1 MVRNKRRPKP
11 LKTDPDVLRIEREL
25 WDSGCRRI
33 AGTDEAGRGSL
44 AGPVVAA
51 AVILE
56 EGIKIPGVSDSKKLR
71 PAARAAAFDRI
82 YNRAVAVGVGVCSP
96 AEIDMMNIL
105 WAALEAM
112 RRAVANL
119 STSPDIV
126 LVDGDRCFPHSP
138 WPQRAVVGGD
148 ARSHTIAAASVIA
161 KVTRDRLMHQLHEK
175 HPAYGWRTN
184 VGYPTSAHYD
194 ALATEGPTPHHRQS
208 FRLTRR

>member
-1 MVRNKRRPKP
+1 MP
-11 LKTDPDVLRIEREL
+11 LKTQHEHMLKIEREL
-25 WDSGCRRI
+25 WNRGCQRI

-56 EGIKIPGVSDSKKLR
+56 EGVRIPGVDDSKKLR
-71 PAARAAAFDRI
+71 PTARAAAFDRI
-82 YNRAVAVGVGVCSP
+82 HGTAFAIAVGVCSP
-96 AEIDMMNIL
+96 AEIDAMNIL

-119 STSPDIV
+119 PTSPDIV
-126 LVDGDRCFPHSP
+126 LVDGNRCFPQSR

-148 ARSHTIAAASVIA
+148 ARSHTIAAASIIA
-161 KVTRDRLMHQLHEK
+161 KVTRDRLMHCLHEE

-184 VGYPTSAHYD
+184 VGYPTSAHYE
-194 ALATEGPTPHHRQS
+194 ALAAEGPTRHHRRS